1 MPQASYEYALGR
13 ISVLS
18 TRMLNA
24 SQLRRINEAG
34 SVKEA
39 MALLVETGYGENL
52 TEEHINSNEID
63 TVIREQLQ
71 LTRQRVWE
79 ITPEPELTGLFLLT
93 VDTHN
98 LKALLKA
105 RLLGLD
111 ASDIL
116 RSGGNF
122 PLEELKVAVSSKNY
136 ERLPEIYGKTLDK
149 IENDLT
155 RSVDP
160 LKFSALL
167 DGAMFQQIKAVLDAK
182 NEHGF
187 IREYFALMA
196 DFLNAR
202 SVLRAGRMNWDV
214 DKLKPLLLEGG
225 DIPVKVFLDNL
236 ETPVDQLSG
245 KFNSGRYGYLLA
257 STLTEFVQTEDISVL
272 KTKMEAELFAI
283 IRRVKWDNASLGPI
297 VSYLMGREA
306 EAKALRVIFGSK
318 QGGFEAP
325 LPELYA

>member
-1 MPQASYEYALGR
+1 MPQSSYEYALGR

-18 TRMLNA
+18 TKLLNG
-24 SQLRRINEAG
+24 SQLRRINEAA

-63 TVIREQLQ
+63 MVIREQLQ
-71 LTRQRVWE
+71 LTRQRIWE
-79 ITPEPELTGLFLLT
+79 ITPEPELTGLFLLM

-98 LKALLKA
+98 IKALLKA

-116 RSGGNF
+116 RTGGNF
-122 PLEELKVAVSSKNY
+122 PLETLQVAISTKSY
-136 ERLPEIYGKTLDK
+136 EHLPDIYRKTLEK

-160 LKFSALL
+160 LQFSALI
-167 DGAMFQQIKAVLDAK
+167 DGAMFKQVKMVLDAQQ
-182 NEHGF
+182 EHGF

-202 SVLRAGRMNWDV
+202 SVLRAVRLNWDV

-225 DIPVKVFLDNL
+225 DIPVKVFVDNL
-236 ETPVDQLSG
+236 ETPLDQLSG
-245 KFNSGRYGYLLA
+245 KFNLGRYGSLLA
-257 STLTEFVQTEDISVL
+257 ATLTEFVQTEDITIL
-272 KTKMEAELFAI
+272 KTRMDAALFAI
-283 IRRVKWDNASLGPI
+283 IRRVSLENASLGPI
-297 VSYLMGREA
+297 ISYLMGREA